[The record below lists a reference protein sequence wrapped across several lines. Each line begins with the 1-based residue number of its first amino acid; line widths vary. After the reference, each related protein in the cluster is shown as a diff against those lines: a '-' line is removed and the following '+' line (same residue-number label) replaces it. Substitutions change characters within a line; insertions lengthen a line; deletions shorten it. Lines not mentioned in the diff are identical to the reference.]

1 MPLTNPSFKPTLFL
15 VVGDMDPGDYQTL
28 KDLTM
33 ERLDCTFTM
42 DNIGSDRMI
51 PAEGIG
57 WDYLRRKDD
66 LDTSRLDDA
75 LSQVLDTKYFQKW
88 RQKGILPIVEGEPVT
103 VQVVVVYHMTNPE
116 DLPSLRSEL
125 DVVFKRLHE
134 YFENRAFNLTLALLM
149 LDNTP
154 TAVVVNGLDAS
165 KLGFYP
171 RFLMQ
176 RINCFGLN
184 VDHRDYIQH
193 ASTLLVAL
201 ASSDFVKAVQ
211 PSGLMK
217 TTQDRI
223 SWLVVG
229 AAAISS
235 RMARMRAHFRFRLFA
250 HLVEPLLVKSPS
262 HDDELYLNGVA
273 EHFLRGDIE
282 GDQRIGLFLRLKAA
296 LANLRIWK
304 NDRAAGGVTRESRME
319 RVLDQHPTGAKQL
332 REELTGFY
340 LTFEQQ
346 STLKSQEIV
355 LQYKEEFLRLVRAFL
370 LPERETRMPSQFPV
384 DLPPDAPHGL
394 GAATHVLRSLVT
406 LISAAQTPQAEG
418 LYLTGDE
425 AVASVAEED
434 SLTMFRQQVAMHRSR
449 RAVLSILMS
458 IVFAFPVVPMV
469 ARAITTFSQVPPLT
483 AFLLPLIVIGLIVAG
498 ELAYWLSLL
507 AKERQQRQDVT
518 ERYVDGTLI
527 RFSNRV
533 LADSMR
539 AVAVPIND
547 LLYSLSQLSGKLEQ
561 AYREST
567 VELSAIERTLPVIS
581 GDQGAIYW
589 LHNLPRCVEWSSLAL
604 KAIDQEEEFLP
615 DLLDGILAGKTTS
628 QTVMSELIK
637 VIERQFAD
645 KFEMVVVQP
654 LPIISAD
661 TKLTDLRDGK
671 HLTWL
676 DQRSAPLGMVF
687 TGAEKFKFMI
697 AYPDWL
703 TGGLGEGN
711 PNWPQGR
718 VVSMGTLQPNEF
730 ICIQMFAMVN
740 D

>member
-1 MPLTNPSFKPTLFL
+1 
-15 VVGDMDPGDYQTL
+15 
-28 KDLTM
+28 
-33 ERLDCTFTM
+33 
-42 DNIGSDRMI
+42 
-51 PAEGIG
+51 
-57 WDYLRRKDD
+57 
-66 LDTSRLDDA
+66 
-75 LSQVLDTKYFQKW
+75 
-88 RQKGILPIVEGEPVT
+88 
-103 VQVVVVYHMTNPE
+103 
-116 DLPSLRSEL
+116 
-125 DVVFKRLHE
+125 
-134 YFENRAFNLTLALLM
+134 
-149 LDNTP
+149 
-154 TAVVVNGLDAS
+154 
-165 KLGFYP
+165 
-171 RFLMQ
+171 
-176 RINCFGLN
+176 
-184 VDHRDYIQH
+184 
-193 ASTLLVAL
+193 
-201 ASSDFVKAVQ
+201 
-211 PSGLMK
+211 
-217 TTQDRI
+217 
-223 SWLVVG
+223 
-229 AAAISS
+229 
-235 RMARMRAHFRFRLFA
+235 
-250 HLVEPLLVKSPS
+250 
-262 HDDELYLNGVA
+262 
-273 EHFLRGDIE
+273 
-282 GDQRIGLFLRLKAA
+282 
-296 LANLRIWK
+296 
-304 NDRAAGGVTRESRME
+304 
-319 RVLDQHPTGAKQL
+319 L
-332 REELTGFY
+332 REELAGYY

-370 LPERETRMPSQFPV
+370 LPSRETRMPSQFPV
-384 DLPPDAPHGL
+384 DLPSDAPHGL
-394 GAATHVLRSLVT
+394 AAATHVLRSVVT
-406 LISAAQTPQAEG
+406 LISATQTPQAEG

-425 AVASVAEED
+425 AVASIAEED
-434 SLTMFRQQVAMHRSR
+434 GLAMFRQQAAMHRSR

-458 IVFAFPVVPMV
+458 IMFAFPVVPMV
-469 ARAITTFSQVPPLT
+469 ARAITTFSRVPPLT
-483 AFLLPLIVIGLIVAG
+483 AFLVPLIAVGLIVAG
-498 ELAYWLSLL
+498 ELAYWVSLL
-507 AKERQQRQDVT
+507 AKERHQRQDVT
-518 ERYVDGTLI
+518 ERYVDGTLV

-628 QTVMSELIK
+628 QTVMTELIK

-687 TGAEKFKFMI
+687 TGAEKLKFMI

-718 VVSMGTLQPNEF
+718 VVAMGTLQPNEF